1 MDANQ
6 FKDRMQE
13 LAAMTAKDAS
23 MDLFTQEYERLLNE
37 VKALP
42 GPRYEM
48 LSKMK
53 MMLMVQSAYLLN
65 AHIKY
70 QKMVQGPYS
79 TRMQ

>member
-6 FKDRMQE
+6 FKNRMGE

-53 MMLMVQSAYLLN
+53 MMLMHQAGYLMSE
-65 AHIKY
+65 HIRY
-70 QKMVQGPYS
+70 QKMVTPPHMV
-79 TRMQ
+79 RMQ